1 MNWEDYVVR
10 FTEKARLQNHKQ
22 DYVARC
28 LEYARNL
35 YGEGFPIIYD
45 INHLSLFVGYRAE
58 YVIAAAYGEKAFYRE
73 FKVRKKSGGER
84 TISEPLP
91 SLKEIQRWILDHILY
106 VHQPSRYAKGFVPK
120 RSIKDNARFH
130 RAQPKV
136 LSLDLKDF
144 FPTVKRYRVYG
155 IFRSFGYSQPVSN
168 LLARLCTLENVL
180 PQGAPTS
187 PAITNLIC
195 RSLDNRLA
203 GFAIKHK
210 LRYTRYADDITFSG
224 EFRAGALVI
233 LVRKVVEN
241 EGFIL
246 NESKTRLMEPHQRQE
261 VTGIVVNHHLQ
272 APREMRRDLRK
283 AIHYIERYGLN
294 AHLFQIGETRRNY
307 VKHLIGIANF
317 VLHVNP
323 KDRDAL
329 RALQILQPQID
340 EEDE

>member
-1 MNWEDYVVR
+1 M
-10 FTEKARLQNHKQ
+10 
-22 DYVARC
+22 
-28 LEYARNL
+28 
-35 YGEGFPIIYD
+35 
-45 INHLSLFVGYRAE
+45 
-58 YVIAAAYGEKAFYRE
+58 
-73 FKVRKKSGGER
+73 
-84 TISEPLP
+84 
-91 SLKEIQRWILDHILY
+91 
-106 VHQPSRYAKGFVPK
+106 PK

-130 RAQPKV
+130 RAQLKV

-168 LLARLCTLENVL
+168 LLARVSLENVL

-224 EFRAGALVI
+224 EFSAGALVT
-233 LVRKVVEN
+233 LVRRVVEN
-241 EGFIL
+241 EGFSL
-246 NESKTRLMEPHQRQE
+246 NESKTRLMGPHQRQE
-261 VTGIVVNHHLQ
+261 VTGIVVNHHMQ

-283 AIHYIERYGLN
+283 AIHYIEQCSINGHLN
-294 AHLFQIGETRRNY
+294 HIGETRRHY

-317 VLHVNP
+317 VLHINP
-323 KDRDAL
+323 KDRDAIK
-329 RALQILQPQID
+329 ALQILQLQFD
-340 EEDE
+340 EEEA